1 MTLTCS
7 VISPSS
13 GWKYFW
19 YRGKKSHEA
28 LTARDVVFLS
38 GEKIMV
44 SQGGLYWCRG
54 GRGNPVYYTE
64 YSDAI
69 GTDSIGKTKKK

>member
-7 VISPSS
+7 VISLSP

-19 YRGKKSHEA
+19 YRGGKTNEPVIMP
-28 LTARDVVFLS
+28 DVAFLS
-38 GEKIMV
+38 NEKIIV

-64 YSDAI
+64 YSDSI
-69 GTDSIGKTKKK
+69 GTDNIGSLEF